1 MSYSRIL
8 ILLATL
14 IFICISTSNVSAD
27 ADDFDFS
34 FDEPENGESN
44 VDPDNTILMK
54 VEIENLV
61 NEPMSFE
68 LKILNDDELQS
79 SGVNLWWSH
88 NGDDSLTSKSDT
100 IPKIDVSDNSV
111 KNGITV
117 SVEATE
123 NAVYGDYTI
132 DLKCKDKD
140 SDDFEEISLSLSVN
154 EKAAVSL
161 QVSEGSE
168 TIGSVDKDNQT
179 TYEIQVNNDG
189 NKQDTFSLSVSGN
202 DWDTDFET
210 SQVTIDAF
218 SSQVV
223 ILTVTSED
231 NLDFGD
237 DDSATLTATSQ
248 NSPSEEDTLSITTY
262 VRVRYGLEF
271 STTSTSL
278 SGEPGA
284 TVSFNFRLLNKWSD
298 SINYEINKKDWYKG
312 TESNRPEGWSDSSGT
327 GTLDQF
333 QETNSARFQVT
344 ISSGADAGEVVTII
358 VEAIAS
364 DDQGKGES
372 VIIEIEVKVE
382 GNYNVQLL
390 LPGSD
395 TITLPPEQSV
405 SISSY
410 IQVKNLAK
418 VNDLVKVTAEWELGG
433 SDWTKIVPEPIS
445 LAANAEKAL
454 YITIKAPEDD
464 AGGQA
469 TLKIRVES
477 VGDSTKYDEETIVFI
492 VSSGGDY
499 AGPET
504 VELGEE
510 SDFPVDPLW
519 IVSIVLIIGL
529 GSSAAFLL
537 NQRSKGAFGGSDD
550 SAEDF
555 TDEWA
560 GMEGAPGSAA
570 IPQMAP
576 PPQAPP
582 PVAPPQPVAPPPAA
596 APPSMAQAPPS
607 MAAIPETAPPD
618 PATPPPQVAPP
629 PAAAPPPP
637 EPTPPPQPPAEAAP
651 PAAPTLLTI
660 TVPNGV
666 MAGQQIQI
674 KAPSGQLVNVKVPE
688 GCGPGSQFKIQI

>member
-14 IFICISTSNVSAD
+14 IFISITTSNVSAD

-34 FDEPENGESN
+34 FDEPENGESS

-79 SGVNLWWSH
+79 SGVNLWWSN

-123 NAVYGDYTI
+123 NAIYGEYDI
-132 DLKCKDKD
+132 EIRCKDKD
-140 SDDFEEISLSLSVN
+140 SDDFEEISLSLSIN

-168 TIGSVDKDNQT
+168 TIGSVDIDNQT

-202 DWDTDFET
+202 DWDTEFET

-271 STTSTSL
+271 STTSASL

-284 TVSFNFRLLNKWSD
+284 TVSFNFKLLNKWSD
-298 SINYEINKKDWYKG
+298 SINYEINKKDWYRG
-312 TESNRPEGWSDSSGT
+312 TEGNRPEGWSDSSGT

-333 QETNSARFQVT
+333 QETNSAKFQVT

-372 VIIEIEVKVE
+372 VIIEVEVKVE

-477 VGDSTKYDEETIVFI
+477 AGDSTKYDEETIVFI
-492 VSSGGDY
+492 VSSGGNS

-504 VELGEE
+504 EELGEE

-550 SAEDF
+550 STEDF

-576 PPQAPP
+576 PPAPP
-582 PVAPPQPVAPPPAA
+582 PVTPSQPVAPPPLTA
-596 APPSMAQAPPS
+596 APPQPQAPPS
-607 MAAIPETAPPD
+607 MAAIPETTPAPQPV
-618 PATPPPQVAPP
+618 APPPQPVAQP
-629 PAAAPPPP
+629 PAAAPP
-637 EPTPPPQPPAEAAP
+637 QPPAEVAP
-651 PAAPTLLTI
+651 PAAPTILTI

>member
-14 IFICISTSNVSAD
+14 IFIGISTPNVSAD
-27 ADDFDFS
+27 AEDFDFS

-44 VDPDNTILMK
+44 VDPDNTIEMK
-54 VEIENLV
+54 VEIENIV

-140 SDDFEEISLSLSVN
+140 SSEFEEISLSLSVN

-168 TIGSVDKDNQT
+168 TIGSVDIDNQT

-189 NKQDTFSLSVSGN
+189 NREDTFSLSVSGN
-202 DWDTDFET
+202 EWDTEFEE

-218 SSQVV
+218 SSQIV
-223 ILTVTSED
+223 ILTVTTED

-248 NSPSEEDTLSITTY
+248 NSPSEDDVLSITTY

-284 TVSFNFRLLNKWSD
+284 TVSFNFKLVNKWSD
-298 SINYEINKKDWYKG
+298 SIDYEINKKDWYRG
-312 TESNRPEGWSDSSGT
+312 TEGNRPEGWSDSSGT
-327 GTLDQF
+327 GTLDGF

-344 ISSGADAGEVVTII
+344 ISSGADDGEVVTII

-390 LPGSD
+390 LPLSAE
-395 TITLPPEQSV
+395 ITLPPEQSI
-405 SISSY
+405 SISSH
-410 IQVKNLAK
+410 IRVKNLAK
-418 VNDLVKVTAEWELGG
+418 VNDLITVTAEWELGG
-433 SDWTKIVPEPIS
+433 SDWYKEVPQPIS
-445 LAANAEKAL
+445 LSANAEKAL
-454 YITIKAPEDD
+454 YITIRAPEDD

-469 TLKIRVES
+469 TLKIKVVS
-477 VGDSTKYDEETIVFI
+477 AGDSTKYDEQTIVFI

-499 AGPET
+499 SGPET
-504 VELGEE
+504 EELGEE

-550 SAEDF
+550 STENYA
-555 TDEWA
+555 DEWA
-560 GMEGAPGSAA
+560 GMESAPGTAA
-570 IPQMAP
+570 VPQMAP

-596 APPSMAQAPPS
+596 APPIMAGQAPPS
-607 MAAIPETAPPD
+607 MAAIPETAPP
-618 PATPPPQVAPP
+618 ATPPPQPVAPP
-629 PAAAPPPP
+629 PPA
-637 EPTPPPQPPAEAAP
+637 EPTPPPQPPAAAP

-660 TVPNGV
+660 TVPDGV